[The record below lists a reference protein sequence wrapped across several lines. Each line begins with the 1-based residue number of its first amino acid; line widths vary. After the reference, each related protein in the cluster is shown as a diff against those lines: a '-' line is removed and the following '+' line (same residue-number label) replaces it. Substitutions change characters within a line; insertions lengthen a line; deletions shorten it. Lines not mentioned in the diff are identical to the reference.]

1 MPKPKRAQRQ
11 REPRGREG
19 VKSSSSIQCG
29 CLKLWIM
36 ALHQERMRELF
47 HDEIDRLNRLHEGDG
62 WRPCPRLSVFTFL
75 QASLQ
80 SVLFFSGLTKH
91 GMDFARQ
98 YELVQ
103 SMCCNQG
110 ITFGGF

>member
-1 MPKPKRAQRQ
+1 
-11 REPRGREG
+11 
-19 VKSSSSIQCG
+19 
-29 CLKLWIM
+29 
-36 ALHQERMRELF
+36 MRKLF

-91 GMDFARQ
+91 GMNFARQ

-103 SMCCNQG
+103 SSVATKELLSEASRQA
-110 ITFGGF
+110 IKE